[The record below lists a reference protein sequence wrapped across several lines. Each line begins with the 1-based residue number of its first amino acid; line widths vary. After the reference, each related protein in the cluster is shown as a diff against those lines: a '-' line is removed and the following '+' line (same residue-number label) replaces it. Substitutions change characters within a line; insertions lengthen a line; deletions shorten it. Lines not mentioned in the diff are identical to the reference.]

1 MLMRYRQSRSGAADN
16 QDFLS
21 EYNNPVYA
29 PTISQNV
36 PVEEVPLQTLNSYHE
51 ENSPNYY

>member
-36 PVEEVPLQTLNSYHE
+36 PVEEVPLQILDSYHE